1 MIMSLSYFYSRV
13 VFTSLLFMMT
23 DYNTRALK
31 GAEVNVRQR
40 LFLCVVEAVEI
51 QFQLK

>member
-1 MIMSLSYFYSRV
+1 
-13 VFTSLLFMMT
+13 MMT

-31 GAEVNVRQR
+31 GADVNVRQR
-40 LFLCVVEAVEI
+40 LFLHVVKVVEI